1 MPFKEQVADDIDVFL
16 DMDEF
21 AEEHDLNGTATVAIV
36 QSPTAKD
43 RFSGT
48 ARSYDV
54 YDVYDGITGTD
65 VVVYCRANALTEIP
79 AEGQRF
85 TLDGEIYLVSQCVDE
100 MGVLSITLQGES
112 IR

>member
-36 QSPTAKD
+36 QSPTAKE

-54 YDVYDGITGTD
+54 YDGVTGTD
-65 VVVYCRANALTEIP
+65 VVVYCRANALPEIP
-79 AEGQRF
+79 VEGQRF

-100 MGVLSITLQGES
+100 MDVLSITLQGES

>member
-1 MPFKEQVADDIDVFL
+1 MKAFREQAADDLGVFL
-16 DMDEF
+16 NMDEF
-21 AEEHDLNGTATVAIV
+21 AEEHDLNGTVTIAIV
-36 QSPTAKD
+36 QSPTSKE

-54 YDVYDGITGTD
+54 YDGVTGTD
-65 VVVYCRANALTEIP
+65 VVVYCRANALPEIP
-79 AEGQRF
+79 VEGQRF